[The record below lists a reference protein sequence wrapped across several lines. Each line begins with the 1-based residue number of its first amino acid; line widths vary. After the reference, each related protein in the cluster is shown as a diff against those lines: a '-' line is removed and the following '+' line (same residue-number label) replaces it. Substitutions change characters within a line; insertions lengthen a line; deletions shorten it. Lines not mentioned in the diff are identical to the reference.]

1 MTTVAFLYPA
11 RPHERNRPPTQHN
24 EKEMITMTT
33 ATTENKTKNL
43 TKAQARKITDSI
55 KANLDSFPKL
65 IHEALT
71 GRAYLALG
79 YISVKEWAHTEF
91 GLSRSRI
98 YQMSAWQAVEQKLR
112 SQFELEDEW
121 TIAEEKV
128 RNMGASRWADIT
140 ASIEDALNADDAPT
154 DAVNRGHLVR
164 DCISRNF
171 GELLKEKNAAKVSA
185 AEVSTPSV
193 PAIVLTTGDEK
204 TPEAPAVKVEV
215 RITAVPQD
223 YKVLLR
229 KAVDTGS
236 MLTSITEDDDEELT
250 LAKLT
255 DARKVL
261 DDLIAYYNEGSPE
274 TLAA

>member
-1 MTTVAFLYPA
+1 
-11 RPHERNRPPTQHN
+11 
-24 EKEMITMTT
+24 MTT
-33 ATTENKTKNL
+33 ATKTIKTKNL
-43 TKAQARKITDSI
+43 TAAQARKITDSI
-55 KANLDSFPKL
+55 KANLDTLPKL

-79 YISVKEWAHTEF
+79 YISVKEWADVEF

-112 SQFELEDEW
+112 AQFELEDNW

-128 RNMGASRWADIT
+128 RNMGASRWAELV

-154 DAVNRGHLVR
+154 DAESRGHVVR

-171 GELLKEKNAAKVSA
+171 GELLKKKEAAKAVA
-185 AEVSTPSV
+185 AEANTPA
-193 PAIVLTTGDEK
+193 PTEGDEK
-204 TPEAPAVKVEV
+204 TPAPAVKVEV

-236 MLTSITEDDDEELT
+236 LLTSISEDDDEELT

-255 DARKVL
+255 DARRVL
-261 DDLIAYYNEGSPE
+261 DDLIAYYGNSEGI
-274 TLAA
+274 AA